1 MFGTYKDEVLLKSR
15 LSRPMSPMP
24 DFEEDEEEVNNV
36 NKSETSKVESSKVEE
51 NIQITEANSTN
62 LPTMNNISPTNVT
75 NSQVTDTQTNL
86 DDTQNSVQNITKND
100 SQEEKSDTEKI
111 EVDPV
116 LDLGERDDKV
126 GIQRDVSMDTIAD
139 TSAQS
144 TMNTLTYINVENCGI
159 PLSLFTKGY
168 LCLPYLSLPYI
179 DLLADV
185 NVRGYVVGAT
195 NVLFKQKKQLADVL
209 VEIDGTRIESQ
220 DPDLRRQLHLTTED
234 LRFADFIVKHVSE
247 EKHDVFLDGVGWEGG
262 DEWIRAQFRVYLLCL
277 LRTSLLQGK
286 KLLME

>member
-1 MFGTYKDEVLLKSR
+1 
-15 LSRPMSPMP
+15 MSPMP
-24 DFEEDEEEVNNV
+24 DFEEDDSESTSNV
-36 NKSETSKVESSKVEE
+36 NTSETSKIENNPQTNISSSSNNVPQ
-51 NIQITEANSTN
+51 NTC
-62 LPTMNNISPTNVT
+62 NNISQT
-75 NSQVTDTQTNL
+75 NSENNISQTNS
-86 DDTQNSVQNITKND
+86 DNISQTNSDNNIQADTENTVSKKD
-100 SQEEKSDTEKI
+100 SPQELEKSDTEKI

-116 LDLGERDDKV
+116 LDLGERDDKIS
-126 GIQRDVSMDTIAD
+126 IQRDASMDTIVD
-139 TSAQS
+139 SSAQS
-144 TMNTLTYINVENCGI
+144 NMNNLTYINIENCGI

-247 EKHDVFLDGVGWEGG
+247 ERHDVFLDGVGWEGG

-277 LRTSLLQGK
+277 LRTSLLQGN
-286 KLLME
+286 